1 MDYQTSFALLLINL
15 IESIQ
20 NNDLS
25 KTEENINSIIN
36 WEQDNPG
43 FKSLTSGDI
52 ISLKAENDSFRY
64 LIYNYTSL
72 DKDVLETLW
81 NLKSHDLMDRFNN
94 KIISGQDIEDFIY
107 AEYED
112 KNSLIKNYKYLNLIR
127 LAMLIEDYEFIQ
139 KIKLNLRGE

>member
-25 KTEENINSIIN
+25 KTKENINNIIN

-43 FKSLTSGDI
+43 FESLTSGDI

-64 LIYNYTSL
+64 LIYNYTSSN
-72 DKDVLETLW
+72 KNVLETLW

-107 AEYED
+107 SEYED

-127 LAMLIEDYEFIQ
+127 LAMLIENYEFIQ
-139 KIKLNLRGE
+139 RIKLDLRGE